1 MYINFQDIIINPMF
15 EATPPSEHKLK
26 KCREEYSKG
35 VLDRDLVINKNNVL
49 VDGYVLY
56 CVLKENGYVGDIKVE
71 INPFYDISTTYVFG
85 KHPGDDKERVW
96 YINMSYSKVKDK
108 VGQIAT
114 VQTRKGNQPITVT
127 RIERLKNPPIQ
138 GIIRKV
144 VFI

>member
-1 MYINFQDIIINPMF
+1 MF
-15 EATPPSEHKLK
+15 KATPPSEHKLK